1 MECTVTHWT
10 NEGCFLRR
18 WYRFHRRREIGWVSS
33 LFPFF
38 ALFVASLSVPSLSF
52 FLSLFRSSCLSTLEA
67 QLARNSWLKH
77 FQKVSAAEKF
87 VRIGIVTRNRAS
99 CYLQWTGVSG
109 TDIRSRRCPVVFPSA
124 YESNKSMNRNRV
136 LRTLECFSCT
146 NASRLSRIR
155 SFRSLDSS
163 SIEDRKRSEKRKGQ
177 RLGRVTNLRAVS
189 ASMRLHLT
197 AD

>member
-1 MECTVTHWT
+1 MWSVLLLIGLTKAVSYVAGIASTVD
-10 NEGCFLRR
+10 EKSGESPPF
-18 WYRFHRRREIGWVSS
+18 YRFSPCS
-33 LFPFF
+33 LPI
-38 ALFVASLSVPSLSF
+38 PSLSF
-52 FLSLFRSSCLSTLEA
+52 FLSLFPSSCLFTLEA

-87 VRIGIVTRNRAS
+87 VRIDIVTRNRGS
-99 CYLQWTGVSG
+99 CYLQWSSVSG

-124 YESNKSMNRNRV
+124 YETNKSMNRNRV
-136 LRTLECFSCT
+136 LHTLECFSST

-163 SIEDRKRSEKRKGQ
+163 SIEDRKRSEKPKGQ
-177 RLGRVTNLRAVS
+177 RPDRLTNLRAVS
-189 ASMRLHLT
+189 ASVRLDLT